1 MEQERIFYHGSIIG
15 GLDTILANSKS
26 HTDGSRVA
34 YFTEDRVY
42 ALVCCRSREENLV
55 TMGPRDGV
63 QHYFER
69 FPDQLRVIYGGK
81 EGFIYRPVSSG
92 TLEHTRDH
100 TWESHEDVPVVLHEY
115 VPDVY
120 TAILEEEKAG
130 NVVIHRYDEIDPAEQ
145 KDHANHLRDYALN
158 NPQLT
163 YRDFLIEHFSKLWE

>member
-26 HTDGSRVA
+26 HMDGSRVA

-81 EGFIYRPVSSG
+81 EGFIYRPVSAG

-120 TAILEEEKAG
+120 AAILGEEKAG
-130 NVVIHRYDEIDPAEQ
+130 NVVINRYDEIDPAEQ
-145 KDHANHLRDYALN
+145 KDHANHLRDYAMN

-163 YRDFLIEHFSKLWE
+163 YRDFLIEHFSPLWD

>member
-26 HTDGSRVA
+26 HTDGNRVA

-100 TWESHEDVPVVLHEY
+100 TWESHEDVSVVLYEHIT
-115 VPDVY
+115 DVY
-120 TAILEEEKAG
+120 EEILREEKAG
-130 NVVIHRYDEIDPAEQ
+130 NVIIHRYEEIDPEEQ
-145 KDHANHLRDYALN
+145 KKRASDMREYIKN

-163 YRDFLIEHFSKLWE
+163 YRDFVIEHFSPLWE

>member
-1 MEQERIFYHGSIIG
+1 
-15 GLDTILANSKS
+15 
-26 HTDGSRVA
+26 
-34 YFTEDRVY
+34 
-42 ALVCCRSREENLV
+42 
-55 TMGPRDGV
+55 MGPRDGV

-81 EGFIYRPVSSG
+81 EGFIYRPVSAG

-100 TWESHEDVPVVLHEY
+100 TWESHEDVPVVLHEH